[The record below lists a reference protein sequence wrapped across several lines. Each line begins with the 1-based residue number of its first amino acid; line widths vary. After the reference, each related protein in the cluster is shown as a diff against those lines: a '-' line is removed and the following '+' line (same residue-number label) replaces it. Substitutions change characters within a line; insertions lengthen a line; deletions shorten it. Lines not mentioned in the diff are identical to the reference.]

1 MAETNKGGDYGQTA
15 ISEEMVAAATVSLT
29 YVPVGAANAP
39 MSEARPAQS
48 VALALTPG
56 SHLPAVP
63 GSVLFGWMGHDY
75 SDNGQGLVFRDA
87 AISPP
92 GVQSGVM
99 DYAHCTAVL
108 DDWVVGINPGT
119 ITLKRLWTRKP
130 RWTTGVIFGR
140 TASAPIKAGAGGM
153 TMTAT
158 DMSGAAV
165 NATVD
170 PSGLITGPQA
180 LGAIDLAT
188 GAYQVQFGALV
199 TDASLT
205 LKEKAEWWYSL
216 ADVGA
221 VEPGKIWRP
230 LAVDPTS
237 IRYNAVTFEYLP
249 IDASLLGLTPERLR
263 PDGRAPFV
271 RTGDYAVIGQTI
283 DVPVF
288 TPSAGM
294 TINLGTTLLSSI
306 DVIAADGSGRVS
318 TGYTRDL
325 DAGTLT
331 INSVVG
337 WPAQVGV
344 RGRAEVYRRVASVRT
359 DGTVRLTT
367 PVGRTFPV
375 GAALSTALRF
385 SNKAA
390 FVERVFDQQSWD
402 GVTWSDTLVGN
413 TATFT
418 FNTTGHPI
426 QVNNRGT
433 VTERFALKFR
443 ADGTTF
449 DCIGEHLGQI
459 GSGSINADFAPGNPQ
474 VDNSPYLVVP
484 YLGWGGGQVPGNVLF
499 IHTQGAEMPI
509 GAIRS
514 LSPGSPTT
522 TDYEVVI
529 ELRGDRDRPPSN
541 PFGN

>member
-1 MAETNKGGDYGQTA
+1 MADKKGGEYGSTA
-15 ISEEMVAAATVSLT
+15 ISEEMVASATVSVT
-29 YVPVGAANAP
+29 YVPVGAANSP

-48 VALALTPG
+48 VALSLTPG
-56 SHLPAVP
+56 AHLPAVP

-75 SDNGQGLVFRDA
+75 SDNGQGVIFRDA

-99 DYAHCTAVL
+99 DYAHCVAVL
-108 DDWVVGINPGT
+108 DSWVVGDNPGT

-130 RWTTGVIFGR
+130 RWTTGVIYGR

-153 TMTAT
+153 TLTAT

-170 PSGLITGPQA
+170 ATGLISGPQA

-188 GAYQVQFGALV
+188 GAYQVQFGELVADAAL
-199 TDASLT
+199 TPD
-205 LKEKAEWWYSL
+205 EKAQWWYSL

-221 VEPGKIWRP
+221 VEPGQIWRP

-237 IRYNAVTFEYLP
+237 IRYNAVTYEYLP
-249 IDASLLGLTPERLR
+249 IDAALLGLKPERLR

-271 RTGDYAVIGQTI
+271 RPGDYAFIGVTI

-288 TPSAGM
+288 TPAAGM
-294 TINLGTTLLSSI
+294 TIDLGSTLLSSI

-331 INSVVG
+331 INSIVG

-344 RGRAEVYRRVASVRT
+344 RGRAGVYRRAASVRT

-367 PVGRTFPV
+367 PVGRTFPA
-375 GAALSTALRF
+375 GATLSTALRF
-385 SNKAA
+385 GNKQA
-390 FVERVFDQQSWD
+390 FVERVFDQASWN
-402 GVTWSDTLVGN
+402 GVTWLNVLDGN
-413 TATFT
+413 TAPFT
-418 FNTTGHPI
+418 FDTVGHPI

-433 VTERFALKFR
+433 RTERWALKFR
-443 ADGTTF
+443 NDGVTF
-449 DCIGEHLGQI
+449 DCYGEHLGLI
-459 GSGSINADFAPGNPQ
+459 ASGNINEDFAPPNPQ
-474 VDNSPYLVVP
+474 ADNAPYLVVP
-484 YLGWGGGQVPGNVLF
+484 ALGWGGGQVAGNVLF
-499 IHTQGAEMPI
+499 VHTVGAEMGI
-509 GAIRS
+509 GAIRT
-514 LSPGSPTT
+514 LSPGQPVS
-522 TDYEVVI
+522 TDYEVI
-529 ELRGDRDRPPSN
+529 LELRGNEDRPPSN
-541 PFGN
+541 PFTN

>member
-1 MAETNKGGDYGQTA
+1 MAETNKGGDYGSTA
-15 ISEEMVAAATVSLT
+15 ISEEMVATATVSVT
-29 YVPVGAANAP
+29 YVPVGAANAA

-56 SHLPAVP
+56 GHLPAVP
-63 GSVLFGWMGHDY
+63 GSVVFGWMGHDY

-108 DDWVVGINPGT
+108 DDWAVGPNPGT

-130 RWTTGVIFGR
+130 RWTTGVIYGR

-170 PSGLITGPQA
+170 AQGLITGPQA

-188 GAYQVQFGALV
+188 GAYQVMFGALV

-205 LKEKAEWWYSL
+205 LAEKAEWWYSL

-230 LAVDPTS
+230 IAVDPTT

-249 IDASLLGLTPERLR
+249 IDAELLGLTPERLR

-271 RTGDYAVIGQTI
+271 RPGDYCVIGITV

-288 TPSAGM
+288 TPSAGQ
-294 TINLGTTLLSSI
+294 TINLGATLLSSI

-331 INSVVG
+331 INSIVG
-337 WPAQVGV
+337 WPAQVAV

-385 SNKAA
+385 GNKQA

-402 GVTWSDTLVGN
+402 GVTWSNTLVGN
-413 TATFT
+413 TATFS
-418 FNTTGHPI
+418 FNTTGRPI
-426 QVNNRGT
+426 LVNNRGT

-443 ADGTTF
+443 NDGVTF
-449 DCIGEHLGQI
+449 DFIGEHLGLI
-459 GSGSINADFAPGNPQ
+459 ASGNVNEDFAPPNPQ
-474 VDNSPYLVVP
+474 ADNAPYLVVP
-484 YLGWGGGQVPGNVLF
+484 YLGWGGGQVAGNVLF